1 LSKELLDAVKKAAP
15 SAIFSQGVKLARE
28 GAVLAERQGAED
40 AVLRV
45 RAPGRAAYLTVT
57 LYFGDAEWT
66 CDCMGPTDPC
76 AHVVAAAIAV
86 HQAAEKGEQ
95 VPVAKETGAQ
105 LAYVLRRLPYGNVA
119 VDRYVVAGEKRVRID
134 ASMSLMRAQTE
145 YAVQTSPGDLVADR
159 LINAAGRD
167 PLRASIWPALVEAL
181 AGAHLE
187 LDDKPMRASVE
198 PIIPT
203 ARLFDEGA
211 DVVLR
216 IDKSADLDEVVTY
229 GLGRSGDALRPLGLL
244 DVVGQRAERLPLTRR
259 FSRAELGELSAKVLP
274 EIESRMIVAIESNR
288 LPRREKRTAPP
299 RITFEID
306 NEVHALSVL
315 PLLVYGDPPQAR
327 VDAGELVHLRG
338 DAPVRDL
345 PAERRLA
352 LRLRDELNLVFGRR
366 VDFDGSEAHRFA
378 VRLRDF
384 QNRTGGAPGSP
395 LVRTTPLVPEVR
407 IEGDGLFAEF
417 VLPAADGE
425 PSRPDGAPPA
435 RASAEAVL
443 RAWQDGLSLVP
454 LDRGGWAPLPLDW
467 LAKHGHRVADLLA
480 ARDEEGRVARVAIP
494 TLAALADEL
503 GEPRP
508 PAWSALEPLLRDF
521 EQIPSAVLPADLTAT
536 LRSYQRAGIDWL
548 CFLRDAGLG
557 ALLADDMGLGKTL
570 QTLCAVRGRTLIV
583 APKSVVHNW
592 QIEAGRF
599 RPSLR
604 TSLYQGPKRA
614 LDPRADVT
622 ITSYAILRLDADE
635 LARESW
641 DTVVLDEA
649 QAIKNPDSQVS
660 RAAYALKSKFS
671 VALTGTPLENRLE
684 ELWSILYFSHRGLLP
699 GRSQFHE
706 RYAAPIEQGDR
717 ERLAAL
723 RQKTKPFVLRRL
735 KRDVLPELP
744 PRTDMILEV
753 ELDPAERDVYNAV
766 RAATLRD
773 VVKKLEEGGSVLPAL
788 EALLRMRQAACH
800 AGLVPGQQ
808 ADTSSKIEALLEN
821 LEQVAA
827 EGHKALVFSQWTSL
841 LDRVEPH
848 LQAANLRFERLDG
861 STRDRASVVATFQSE
876 SGPPVLLTSLKA
888 GGTGLNLTAADHV
901 FLLDPWW
908 NPAVEDQAADR
919 AHRIGQERPVMVYR
933 LIAKDTVEEG
943 ILALQA
949 KKRGLA
955 EAALEGAAAAAAITR
970 EDLLSLLVQ

>member
-1 LSKELLDAVKKAAP
+1 LPKELLDAVKKAALP
-15 SAIFSQGVKLARE
+15 AVFSQGVKLARE
-28 GAVLAERQGAED
+28 GAVLAEKQADDEG
-40 AVLRV
+40 VLRV
-45 RAPGRAAYLTVT
+45 RAPGHAAYLTVT
-57 LYFGDAEWT
+57 LYFADEEWT

-86 HQAAEKGEQ
+86 HQAAERGEK
-95 VPVAKETGAQ
+95 VAAAAETGAQ
-105 LAYVLRRLPYGNVA
+105 LRYVLRRLPHGNLA
-119 VDRYVVAGEKRVRID
+119 VERNVVTGDNSVRID
-134 ASMSLMRAQTE
+134 ASMTLVRAQSQLG
-145 YAVQTSPGDLVADR
+145 VQASPGDLVADR
-159 LINAAGRD
+159 LLMAAGRD
-167 PLRASIWPALVEAL
+167 PLRTGIWPALLEAL
-181 AGAHLE
+181 AGANIELE
-187 LDDKPMRASVE
+187 GKPMRAATD
-198 PIIPT
+198 PILPT
-203 ARLFDEGA
+203 ARVFDEGA

-216 IDKSADLDEVVTY
+216 LDKSAELDEVLTY
-229 GLGRSGDALRPLGLL
+229 GLGRSGDTLRPLGFM
-244 DVVGQRAERLPLTRR
+244 DVVGQRAERLPLIRR

-274 EIESRMIVAIESNR
+274 DLESRMIVAVDSSR
-288 LPRREKRTAPP
+288 LPRREKRSAPP
-299 RITFEID
+299 RIVFEVD
-306 NEVHALSVL
+306 NHVHSLSVV

-327 VDAGELVHLRG
+327 IDAGQFVHLQG

-345 PAERRLA
+345 AAEKRLE

-366 VDFDGSEAHRFA
+366 VDFDGQEAHRFA
-378 VRLRDF
+378 TRLRDF
-384 QNRTGGAPGSP
+384 QSKIGGPTTSP
-395 LVRTTPLVPEVR
+395 LVRSAPLQPVVR
-407 IEGDGLFAEF
+407 IEGDALFADF
-417 VLPAADGE
+417 VLPHEEGE
-425 PSRPDGAPPA
+425 DPKKPPP
-435 RASAEAVL
+435 RASIEAVL

-454 LDRGGWAPLPLDW
+454 LDRGGFAPLPADW

-480 ARDEEGRVARVAIP
+480 ARDEEGKIAKVAIP

-508 PAWSALEPLLRDF
+508 PSWSSLEPLLRDF
-521 EQIPSAVLPADLTAT
+521 EHIPPAELPADLTAT
-536 LRSYQRAGIDWL
+536 LRAYQRAGVDWL
-548 CFLRDAGLG
+548 CFLRSAGLG

-570 QTLCAVRGRTLIV
+570 QTLCAVRGKTLIV

-592 QIEAGRF
+592 KNEAERF
-599 RPSLR
+599 RPGLS
-604 TSLYQGPKRA
+604 TSVYQGPKRA

-622 ITSYAILRLDADE
+622 ITSYAILRLDAE
-635 LARESW
+635 RLAETAW

-660 RAAYALKSKFS
+660 RAAYALKTKFAI
-671 VALTGTPLENRLE
+671 ALTGTPLENRLE
-684 ELWSILYFSHRGLLP
+684 ELWSILHFSHRGLLP
-699 GRSQFHE
+699 GRGQFRE

-723 RQKTKPFVLRRL
+723 RQKTKPFILRRL
-735 KRDVLPELP
+735 KREVLPELP

-753 ELDPAERDVYNAV
+753 ELDPAERDVYSAV

-773 VVKKLEEGGSVLPAL
+773 VVAKLKEGGSVLPAL
-788 EALLRMRQAACH
+788 EALLRLRQAACH
-800 AGLVPGQQ
+800 SALVPGQS
-808 ADTSSKIEALLEN
+808 ATGSSKIEALLEN
-821 LEQVAA
+821 LEPVAA

-841 LDRVEPH
+841 LDLVEPH
-848 LQAANLRFERLDG
+848 LRAANVSFGRLDG
-861 STRDRASVVATFQSE
+861 STRDRASVVDGFQSE
-876 SGPPVLLTSLKA
+876 SGPTVLLTSLKA

-943 ILALQA
+943 ILTLQA

-970 EDLLSLLVQ
+970 EDLLSLFV

>member
-1 LSKELLDAVKKAAP
+1 
-15 SAIFSQGVKLARE
+15 
-28 GAVLAERQGAED
+28 
-40 AVLRV
+40 
-45 RAPGRAAYLTVT
+45 
-57 LYFGDAEWT
+57 
-66 CDCMGPTDPC
+66 
-76 AHVVAAAIAV
+76 
-86 HQAAEKGEQ
+86 
-95 VPVAKETGAQ
+95 
-105 LAYVLRRLPYGNVA
+105 
-119 VDRYVVAGEKRVRID
+119 
-134 ASMSLMRAQTE
+134 
-145 YAVQTSPGDLVADR
+145 
-159 LINAAGRD
+159 
-167 PLRASIWPALVEAL
+167 
-181 AGAHLE
+181 
-187 LDDKPMRASVE
+187 
-198 PIIPT
+198 
-203 ARLFDEGA
+203 
-211 DVVLR
+211 
-216 IDKSADLDEVVTY
+216 
-229 GLGRSGDALRPLGLL
+229 
-244 DVVGQRAERLPLTRR
+244 
-259 FSRAELGELSAKVLP
+259 
-274 EIESRMIVAIESNR
+274 
-288 LPRREKRTAPP
+288 
-299 RITFEID
+299 
-306 NEVHALSVL
+306 
-315 PLLVYGDPPQAR
+315 
-327 VDAGELVHLRG
+327 
-338 DAPVRDL
+338 
-345 PAERRLA
+345 
-352 LRLRDELNLVFGRR
+352 
-366 VDFDGSEAHRFA
+366 
-378 VRLRDF
+378 
-384 QNRTGGAPGSP
+384 
-395 LVRTTPLVPEVR
+395 
-407 IEGDGLFAEF
+407 
-417 VLPAADGE
+417 
-425 PSRPDGAPPA
+425 
-435 RASAEAVL
+435 
-443 RAWQDGLSLVP
+443 
-454 LDRGGWAPLPLDW
+454 
-467 LAKHGHRVADLLA
+467 
-480 ARDEEGRVARVAIP
+480 
-494 TLAALADEL
+494 
-503 GEPRP
+503 
-508 PAWSALEPLLRDF
+508 
-521 EQIPSAVLPADLTAT
+521 VLPADLTAT